1 MSITQNCNSYKF
13 DWQNFSDELNGHLN
27 KYDGRASSFL
37 IHTNLT
43 GLWTTSILHKE
54 SKLCFMCGATTCSC
68 QTKEISGSESQRFE
82 VAQASNCPIHGH
94 PLLHNYSH
102 INHKQDKQIIY
113 LNSNFIFH
121 ALSKSQVLFSPHA
134 ICRLYRMKS

>member
-1 MSITQNCNSYKF
+1 MKEHFFLLNTRTSKLQCETPPVMISTFREHLYMSITQNYRSHKF

-27 KYDGRASSFL
+27 KYDGRAINFL

-68 QTKEISGSESQRFE
+68 QTKEIKLQSHKDVRLHSP
-82 VAQASNCPIHGH
+82 PIVQYGH
-94 PLLHNYSH
+94 PL
-102 INHKQDKQIIY
+102 K
-113 LNSNFIFH
+113 
-121 ALSKSQVLFSPHA
+121 
-134 ICRLYRMKS
+134 